1 MLLLVSLAPSH
12 DSRRHLWMAAVFSV
26 SRGRQCQDTKWQ
38 LKCYS
43 RGTPSS
49 GLAYNVV
56 YGLEAGMCC
65 LAMRRHYEIQERFL
79 NLPVYGNAQ
88 VVGHDLSFAEEH
100 FVIAIMRACT
110 WISTLPR
117 VFCDHC
123 LVALRA
129 NLSLFPKAG
138 TSLAVT
144 QLHVRRRLRFTTYFL
159 FAINR
164 FSRASARACSFFKV
178 KFVIN

>member
-1 MLLLVSLAPSH
+1 
-12 DSRRHLWMAAVFSV
+12 
-26 SRGRQCQDTKWQ
+26 
-38 LKCYS
+38 
-43 RGTPSS
+43 
-49 GLAYNVV
+49 
-56 YGLEAGMCC
+56 MCC

-88 VVGHDLSFAEEH
+88 VVGYDLSFAEEH

-129 NLSLFPKAG
+129 TCRSSLKLEPLSLLLNS
-138 TSLAVT
+138 T
-144 QLHVRRRLRFTTYFL
+144 
-159 FAINR
+159 
-164 FSRASARACSFFKV
+164 
-178 KFVIN
+178 